1 MHLMALGMFLF
12 QISTLAY
19 DELQRKTDWRFAMS
33 SRVGTRDAAQFLG
46 VGEETVSLSGSVYA
60 EITDGT
66 VSLDTLREMGDA
78 GEALPLV
85 SGAGIVFGNFIIRS
99 IDERH
104 AVLMADGRAQRID
117 FGIDLWRVD
126 DPATAQAAE

>member
-12 QISTLAY
+12 QIPTLAF

-33 SRVGTRDAAQFLG
+33 GRVGTRDAAQFLG
-46 VGEETVSLSGSVYA
+46 VGDETVSLSGSVYA
-60 EITDGT
+60 EISDGA
-66 VSLDTLREMGDA
+66 VSLDTLRDMA
-78 GEALPLV
+78 NTGEALPLV
-85 SGAGIVFGNFIIRS
+85 SGAGAVFGNFIIRS

-104 AVLMADGRAQRID
+104 AVMMADGRPLRID

-126 DPATAQAAE
+126 DPTTAQASA

>member
-117 FGIDLWRVD
+117 FDIDLWRVD
-126 DPATAQAAE
+126 DPATLQAAE